1 MLSKDREEPQ
11 TGQKEKQNCIITSEV
26 LWSKTRAQNNVRIKV
41 NKKKKELN
49 KMFHMQI
56 EGLRPSFHT
65 EAMTTLKT
73 NKKKKR
79 LT

>member
-49 KMFHMQI
+49 KMFTH
-56 EGLRPSFHT
+56 
-65 EAMTTLKT
+65 A
-73 NKKKKR
+73 N
-79 LT
+79 